1 VQSETAKEM
10 IFGYEYPMRN
20 QNDTELGPALG
31 AALSICAE
39 VYCGIKENTLNQN
52 ILIECSKFVYKYY
65 KDLGLLEIR
74 EAFEMCANNKFE
86 KVNMKAFYGQ
96 FNVSMLG
103 DILSAYKSD
112 RNKVLN
118 KILYEHERA
127 ISGES
132 FMDIVEHKNYVA
144 RQEVIAEFKAE
155 IEKKRNGKEL
165 KYKTVDEIRIH
176 WPRILIDKGI
186 IELPESR
193 KRELWNEAKDLVMKK
208 LRMTATNYDDIY
220 EAKGARQ
227 MIKNIETNGQKTIRE
242 KAEVFMAN
250 YTFGNF

>member
-1 VQSETAKEM
+1 MNENVLSE
-10 IFGYEYPMRN
+10 
-20 QNDTELGPALG
+20 
-31 AALSICAE
+31 C
-39 VYCGIKENTLNQN
+39 V
-52 ILIECSKFVYKYY
+52 KFTYKYY
-65 KDLGLLEIR
+65 KDLGILELK
-74 EAFEMCANNKFE
+74 EAFEMAANNKFD
-86 KVNMKAFYGQ
+86 KVNIKAFYGQ
-96 FNVSMLG
+96 FNISMLG
-103 DILSAYKSD
+103 DILSAYKSE

-118 KILYEHERA
+118 KIMYEHERA

-132 FMDIVEHKNYVA
+132 FMDIIEHKNYVA

-165 KYKTVDEIRIH
+165 KYKTVDNIRIH

-193 KRELWNEAKDLVMKK
+193 KRELWNEAKELVMKK
-208 LRMTATNYDDIY
+208 IRMTATNYDNIY

-242 KAEVFMAN
+242 KTEVLYGKLYVWEFLK
-250 YTFGNF
+250 